1 MIKDKSF
8 FEDILPF
15 IKEIAKSEKWR
26 LRAEILNIIPVFSN
40 IININSFSENLSDLC
55 FDLLNDPVYEI
66 RKKMSFN
73 LVKIFGNMNDKN
85 FNKKIIEKLEEM
97 SHSENYLI
105 RNTVN
110 FVILEFL
117 NNKKNLDFVENNLID
132 LIINLSKD
140 KVANIRY
147 NTVIIMKKIS
157 KISRNKKINDMI
169 KNRLKELQ
177 KDTDIEVI
185 YALNDK

>member
-1 MIKDKSF
+1 
-8 FEDILPF
+8 
-15 IKEIAKSEKWR
+15 
-26 LRAEILNIIPVFSN
+26 
-40 IININSFSENLSDLC
+40 
-55 FDLLNDPVYEI
+55 
-66 RKKMSFN
+66 MSSN
-73 LVKIFGNMNDKN
+73 LVKIFENINDKN
-85 FNKKIIEKLEEM
+85 FRLKIIEKLKEM
-97 SHSENYLI
+97 SNSENYLI